1 MGAHN
6 TKEHQTSAQEIH
18 HHDPMGSQF
27 LNSNLL
33 NNQMINNQML
43 YPFGGENELNE
54 NMTKSMKQ
62 QMKIASIGVNKSNT
76 KNKLKTSS
84 NQNINAM
91 VDPNGERSL

>member
-1 MGAHN
+1 
-6 TKEHQTSAQEIH
+6 
-18 HHDPMGSQF
+18 
-27 LNSNLL
+27 
-33 NNQMINNQML
+33 MINNQML
-43 YPFGGENELNE
+43 YPFSSESDLNE

-91 VDPNGERSL
+91 VDPGGTNDFISIF